1 MREAWRLC
9 FNKPMQGEK
18 APEPSRGQ
26 ILPLEPWIHP
36 YTHGDEEKWWDSVLN
51 AFPARLGKGW
61 EAKFEAVD
69 CMEDYDAL
77 AGGFAC
83 SRPRDAL
90 GRDGLHDPAL
100 LEIMLE
106 RGSEAMESGFL
117 LPGDLL
123 SPEFPLHSAA
133 DVLLLAGYQISAAH
147 ALDWNRG
154 TIAYNILAGYSGKSH
169 EPRPII
175 SRGST
180 ADPSKIDRN
189 SQGSQGRRRSQQP
202 RPDLPRRTTANSKIL
217 ERCSMRNDRVS
228 ILPNHLSILP
238 NHLSILPDRFFKL
251 PDHLSILP
259 DRFSKL
265 PDHSSILPDR
275 FSQSL

>member
-1 MREAWRLC
+1 MPPAQGQSRACAPPR
-9 FNKPMQGEK
+9 PMAQCPRAAEHPCRK
-18 APEPSRGQ
+18 
-26 ILPLEPWIHP
+26 LPCQHP
-36 YTHGDEEKWWDSVLN
+36 QSHPHA
-51 AFPARLGKGW
+51 AFPDL
-61 EAKFEAVD
+61 
-69 CMEDYDAL
+69 
-77 AGGFAC
+77 
-83 SRPRDAL
+83 P
-90 GRDGLHDPAL
+90 
-100 LEIMLE
+100 I
-106 RGSEAMESGFL
+106 RG
-117 LPGDLL
+117 
-123 SPEFPLHSAA
+123 
-133 DVLLLAGYQISAAH
+133 
-147 ALDWNRG
+147 
-154 TIAYNILAGYSGKSH
+154 GKSH

>member
-69 CMEDYDAL
+69 CMEEYDAL

-154 TIAYNILAGYSGKSH
+154 TIAYNILAGYSNSLPEKA
-169 EPRPII
+169 RK
-175 SRGST
+175 T
-180 ADPSKIDRN
+180 FLKNADPMREADLIKRDLETERN
-189 SQGSQGRRRSQQP
+189 GDTTEWAWCWRGEIRRLCGLD
-202 RPDLPRRTTANSKIL
+202 PDGW
-217 ERCSMRNDRVS
+217 EGMEQC
-228 ILPNHLSILP
+228 
-238 NHLSILPDRFFKL
+238 
-251 PDHLSILP
+251 
-259 DRFSKL
+259 
-265 PDHSSILPDR
+265 
-275 FSQSL
+275 